1 MNKKIFLVF
10 IFAFFIRL
18 IALNQSLWLDE
29 AVTANVVKN
38 FNFLQIISKFSP
50 TDFHPP
56 LYYLLMK
63 LWTGLFGYSEVVLR
77 FPSIIFSLLTGLFV
91 YKIAKLLNGYITGL
105 WSALFFLFNPL
116 IVYYSQEARMYM
128 MATLFLTTALYFFIS
143 NIKDQKSKI
152 HIKNQ
157 ICFTLFISL
166 AFLTFYGS
174 IFLIAPMLLYF
185 LYKKNYR
192 VFILNTGY
200 FILVTLLIF
209 PLLYQQLINS
219 KILLSNVANWSMTLG
234 KANIKNLL
242 LIPIKFSIGR
252 ISFYPKW
259 LYWGISGIWTGFVT
273 YQIFRLRQGFG
284 GQAKIKPINLFFYLF
299 LFPLIVGFLVSFF
312 IPMLQYFRF
321 IYLIPIVSILLS
333 FGLSG
338 QAKSNRGGW
347 ILSGGFLIFSLVY
360 LLLPQFHR
368 EDWKNLVKNL
378 PKDKPVYMITA
389 ASDPVKYYSNSFK
402 VNELTLLRQG
412 FLLRQDYGGQV
423 GGQGGF
429 EKEIIVIPYAAEI
442 YGSDYKSILTS
453 NGYLLKKETSFR
465 EVTYEEWFKSF

>member
-10 IFAFFIRL
+10 FFAFLIRL
-18 IALNQSLWLDE
+18 ISLNQSLWLDE

-38 FNFLQIISKFSP
+38 FDFTQIISKFSP

-56 LYYLLMK
+56 IYYLFMK
-63 LWTGLFGYSEVVLR
+63 LWTNLFGYSEIALR
-77 FPSIIFSLLTGLFV
+77 MPSILFSLMTGYVVFL
-91 YKIAKLLNGYITGL
+91 IGGIWAAIL
-105 WSALFFLFNPL
+105 FLFNPL

-128 MATLFLTTALYFFIS
+128 MVTFFLTIALYYFLK
-143 NIKDQKSKI
+143 N
-152 HIKNQ
+152 KNQ
-157 ICFTLFISL
+157 IFFSLFISL
-166 AFLTFYGS
+166 SFLTFYGS

-185 LYKKNYR
+185 LYKKQYK

-200 FILVTLLIF
+200 FILVTLLIS

-219 KILLSNVANWSMTLG
+219 KVVLANVTNWSVTLG

-259 LYWGISGIWTGFVT
+259 LYWVISGIWTGFIT
-273 YQIFRLRQGFG
+273 YQILN
-284 GQAKIKPINLFFYLF
+284 IKYQNDKLKFKNIFLFIYLF
-299 LFPLIVGFLVSFF
+299 ISTLLIGFLVSFF
-312 IPMLQYFRF
+312 APMLQYFRF
-321 IYLIPIVSILLS
+321 IYLIPIASILLG
-333 FGLSG
+333 FGLSS
-338 QAKSNRGGW
+338 QAKFNRTGW
-347 ILSGGFLIFSLVY
+347 ILAGGFVLFSLVY

-368 EDWKNLVKNL
+368 EDWKSLVKNL
-378 PKDKPVYMITA
+378 PKGKPVYMITA
-389 ASDPVKYYSNSFK
+389 GSDPVKYYSKKIK

-412 FLLRQDYGGQV
+412 FGGQV
-423 GGQGGF
+423 GF

-442 YGSDYKSILTS
+442 YGLDYKSLLTN

-465 EVTYEEWFKSF
+465 EVTYEEWSKSY